1 MFCWW
6 LFIFLLSEQKKNETK
21 RKLAG
26 SRYRAKKWR
35 FFLNEKN
42 SLMLRQL
49 FVLHGKISIFL
60 HALSTKCR
68 SLFRLV
74 GINFALLVFGL
85 ICFCLCV
92 RKREK
97 NLPQRAKRCC
107 EECPASLFEREMEG
121 VVWSVKKEKLFER
134 SEFFSFSGMPDRSS
148 SKVQTAVFLFC
159 YLFLSAGR
167 KKK

>member
-1 MFCWW
+1 MEVFP
-6 LFIFLLSEQKKNETK
+6 K
-21 RKLAG
+21 RKELANAQTAFRS
-26 SRYRAKKWR
+26 SR
-35 FFLNEKN
+35 KN
-42 SLMLRQL
+42 
-49 FVLHGKISIFL
+49 LHFSSRS
-60 HALSTKCR
+60 STKCR

-121 VVWSVKKEKLFER
+121 EVWSVKKEKLFER

-167 KKK
+167 KKKVRITSSKITLPQYTQKVAYRMDVW